1 MASGRGSCEEG
12 RTIDV
17 FRIIDELEQLVESS
31 KTRFVGRVLIDEE
44 AFYIQTTR
52 LRKTL
57 PDIIKQASEIVK
69 KREDLLGNAEGDSNR
84 MLADAQEEAQR
95 LRSDARAQAERMV
108 SNAREDHDRIVEEAR
123 REAERIEADAREHA
137 EQLVADN
144 TIVQRAQQAA
154 DEMHRQAI
162 EESEELRQH
171 AGQWSMARL
180 EQLEAVL
187 NRLHDGVEAGKQQ
200 LASEVNHRAS
210 NGREVAQSAQAV
222 QAGPVS
228 VRELNGSGHEVVIR
242 EQ

>member
-1 MASGRGSCEEG
+1 
-12 RTIDV
+12 
-17 FRIIDELEQLVESS
+17 LVENS
-31 KTRFVGRVLIDEE
+31 KTRFVGRVVIDEE
-44 AFYIQTTR
+44 AFYVQTTR

-69 KREDLLGNAEGDSNR
+69 KREDLLGNAEGDANR
-84 MLADAQEEAQR
+84 MLSDAQEEAQR

-108 SNAREDHDRIVEEAR
+108 ANAREDHERIVEEAR

-162 EESEELRQH
+162 EESDELRQQ

-180 EQLEAVL
+180 DQLEAVL
-187 NRLHDGVEAGKQQ
+187 DRLHAGVQEGKQQ

-210 NGREVAQSAQAV
+210 NGRELNGREAASVAA
-222 QAGPVS
+222 
-228 VRELNGSGHEVVIR
+228 RELNGSGHEVVLR
-242 EQ
+242 EK